1 MSLRGTTGSGR
12 RKLGSDIAIDH
23 HWRCMPRRSLP
34 ARLLRPTRP
43 SPALGVAVAIGS
55 VAAATA
61 VIYPLRE
68 VAPVVSL
75 GVVYVLAVV
84 VVATFWG
91 WALGVATAVASALA
105 FNFFHLPP
113 LGRFSLADSRNWVAL
128 TAFVVVAV
136 ATGLVAE
143 LARARALDAERRR
156 READLAAEMAQL
168 LLGAADL
175 GEALAMTAKRLASAI
190 GVSSAAIELGE
201 IAPDP
206 RRLALALEIG
216 GERVGTLVLPASL
229 PESERSRVQQ
239 RIVPPLA
246 SILAA
251 ALHRT
256 ELQREVVETAALR
269 RSDEMKTAVL
279 RSVSHDLRT
288 PITAILTAAGALSS
302 EHPPPETVR
311 EAGEVV
317 LEAGTRLWRLVDK
330 LLDLSV
336 LQAGSREPRREWYSV
351 EEVLQEAIEQ
361 VSAPRRGQAGER
373 PDEFRLS
380 TDRDMPLLRGDP
392 GQLERAFANVLE
404 NASRYSRGLP
414 VSVRARA
421 VGERI
426 RVRIVDQGPGIAPS
440 EHERVFSPFYRSPG
454 SEQGHSGAGL
464 GLAIARGFVEANGG
478 SIGVESLPGQGT
490 SFVVELPLEAA
501 GPTRDVGD
509 AGEPAGRRR

>member
-1 MSLRGTTGSGR
+1 LER
-12 RKLGSDIAIDH
+12 IAIDH
-23 HWRCMPRRSLP
+23 HWDVMPHRSLS
-34 ARLLRPTRP
+34 ARLLRPARP
-43 SPALGVAVAIGS
+43 SPALGIGVAIGS
-55 VAAATA
+55 VAAATG
-61 VIYPLRE
+61 VIYPLRD

-113 LGRFSLADSRNWVAL
+113 LGRFALADSRDWVAL
-128 TAFVVVAV
+128 SAFVAVAV

-143 LARARALDAERRR
+143 LARARALDADQRR
-156 READLAAEMAQL
+156 READLAAEMAQT
-168 LLGAADL
+168 LLGATDL
-175 GEALAMTAKRLASAI
+175 GEALAVTAQRLAGAI
-190 GVSSAAIELGE
+190 RVSSAAIELGDTV
-201 IAPDP
+201 ADP
-206 RRLALALEIG
+206 RRIPFALEAG

-229 PESERSRVQQ
+229 PESERTRVQQ

-251 ALHRT
+251 ALHRA

-302 EHPPPETVR
+302 EQPPPETVR
-311 EAGEVV
+311 EASDVV

-336 LQAGSREPRREWYSV
+336 LQAGSGEPRREWYSV

-361 VSAPRRGQAGER
+361 VSAPRRAQAQGR

-380 TDRDMPLLRGDP
+380 ADRDMPLLRGDP
-392 GQLERAFANVLE
+392 SQLERAFANVLE
-404 NASRYSRGLP
+404 NAARYSGGQP

-426 RVRIVDQGPGIAPS
+426 RVRVVDQGPGISPS

-454 SEQGHSGAGL
+454 SERGHSGAGL

-490 SFVVELPLEAA
+490 SFVVELPLDAA
-501 GPTRDVGD
+501 GPPREVGHE
-509 AGEPAGRRR
+509 GEPVGRGR